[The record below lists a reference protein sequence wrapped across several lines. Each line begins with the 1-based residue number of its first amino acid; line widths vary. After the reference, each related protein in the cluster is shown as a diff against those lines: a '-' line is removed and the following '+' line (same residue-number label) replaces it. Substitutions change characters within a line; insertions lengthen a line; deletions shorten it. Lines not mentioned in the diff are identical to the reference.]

1 MRQAD
6 TNADAAN
13 ADKLQAPE
21 KSHAGRDARMNH
33 DDHWAHLSEV
43 CGKAVTR
50 SESEAA
56 EKTSGDEPTAS
67 SEPAY
72 RSQQHTEMNKQA
84 RQGSPAPPTI
94 VTQSQKNGG
103 CDPALWNKLA
113 EVSHGDISRAALDHP
128 LPAPKQVTDGSAKVC
143 PEEENGAFKKS
154 WRNFQATTKRIGV
167 DLVITELH
175 FAIHCRDEKAV
186 RALLAA
192 GADPVSCCDNSV
204 SPLAMAFTAWPEIAL
219 ALAEALPDGAHANA
233 DENGDTEVHLAT
245 DQPEVLYVLLSKG
258 MRDSAN
264 NKGTTALMRAAK
276 KGELLSVKYL
286 LGKPPGDGSD
296 NQLSRYLD
304 RRDLRH
310 GMNALGCACSNNH
323 MKVAELLVRHGAD
336 LYQHPPRKSLV
347 AWASMSRNTDLLRFL
362 LAEGAAAFEA
372 DLHVLLFQAT
382 KQGWTEGVEA
392 LAGFASLTRE
402 QQYELM
408 GKWVSSPNPTSA
420 TLAAISPLIPVDL
433 PSVRSLMKNPRLLE
447 VPFEAGSPELLRA
460 MLDFFD
466 RRSSFNY
473 MVQASVSQLIDDGG
487 KLTDADMGRTLL
499 RFVLPR
505 VSRVVN
511 DKETVMRLLQ
521 LSEQLQDYTLVTE
534 IKALNSSGIWLARK
548 NIPLDPTS
556 ISDPVSREFLG
567 LPKSAESQTKISGF
581 LNTLKLLV
589 SAPAEMPAVD
599 GARLS
604 NDLILALKSDAVGDE
619 IDKVFDDHRISAIVS
634 QGLKPLLQDL
644 ATQLTPDAS
653 TRVDAVCRFLIAYA
667 FSRLAEDWRLT
678 RHRAFE
684 LTQSHPQWQ
693 AMKQKIDAEI
703 ASFEDVAATILDT
716 MSSEM
721 LGASLPDVVTR
732 LTLEAMNARSME
744 ASLRGAFRTKLGLLD
759 VPALRLAQA
768 CVSAS
773 RTWQAGSASST
784 AASAG
789 TQNGSD
795 ALTALIRQAF
805 AAQTRVAHLPKEFVD
820 VSRQIDLDLVDDFNN
835 LVWWQ
840 MDMVAVALGID
851 EPAPADDDSD
861 HVISDSDD
869 GVEPKE
875 NEKSRYRQSA

>member
-1 MRQAD
+1 MIPFSPTSTNDTYTPHDSSAPPATPDLAEGKRADGKGKDQRQSPTIRQAD
-6 TNADAAN
+6 TNADTNANAN
-13 ADKLQAPE
+13 ADADKEAANKPLIAKP
-21 KSHAGRDARMNH
+21 MP
-33 DDHWAHLSEV
+33 
-43 CGKAVTR
+43 R
-50 SESEAA
+50 SEPSYRNDEHPEA
-56 EKTSGDEPTAS
+56 
-67 SEPAY
+67 
-72 RSQQHTEMNKQA
+72 NKQV
-84 RQGSPAPPTI
+84 RQGSPA
-94 VTQSQKNGG
+94 
-103 CDPALWNKLA
+103 
-113 EVSHGDISRAALDHP
+113 
-128 LPAPKQVTDGSAKVC
+128 LPAIITHSAHI
-143 PEEENGAFKKS
+143 ENSSRGDRTEIS
-154 WRNFQATTKRIGV
+154 KRIHGQG
-167 DLVITELH
+167 LTELH
-175 FAIHCRDEKAV
+175 IALDRRDAKAV
-186 RALLAA
+186 RELLAA
-192 GADPVSCCDNSV
+192 GAHPGSSTGVSL
-204 SPLAMAFTAWPEIAL
+204 SPPAIAS
-219 ALAEALPDGAHANA
+219 EEWSALPA
-233 DENGDTEVHLAT
+233 
-245 DQPEVLYVLLSKG
+245 
-258 MRDSAN
+258 
-264 NKGTTALMRAAK
+264 
-276 KGELLSVKYL
+276 
-286 LGKPPGDGSD
+286 
-296 NQLSRYLD
+296 
-304 RRDLRH
+304 
-310 GMNALGCACSNNH
+310 
-323 MKVAELLVRHGAD
+323 
-336 LYQHPPRKSLV
+336 
-347 AWASMSRNTDLLRFL
+347 
-362 LAEGAAAFEA
+362 
-372 DLHVLLFQAT
+372 LLFRAT

-392 LAGFASLTRE
+392 LAGFVSLTRE

-408 GKWVSSPNPTSA
+408 GKWVSSANPTSA

-447 VPFEAGSPELLRA
+447 VPFDAGSPELLRA

-466 RRSSFNY
+466 RRVSFNS
-473 MVQASVSQLIDDGG
+473 MIQASVSQLIDDGG
-487 KLTDADMGRTLL
+487 KLIDADMGRTLL
-499 RFVLPR
+499 RFVVPR
-505 VSRVVN
+505 VSRLVN

-534 IKALNSSGIWLARK
+534 IKALNSSGTWLARK

-840 MDMVAVALGID
+840 MDMVAAALGID